1 MSKPLEPVKRTRQ
14 PRVEQSPASAV
25 SYGRGEDVVT
35 LPTSLGPDR
44 PVRPAAPDRLR
55 LGLRWLGWLVV
66 LLALQ
71 SGLAR
76 AAERLLPLG
85 PAEVSEVA
93 GAAWT
98 RKIGSERRKIQ
109 KGERITDWPWIET
122 EPGARLELRFADGT
136 LIRLGERTKVTLF
149 PVERR
154 VWLSQGKVLVVG
166 DRMAGGLAVLS
177 ELAALLP
184 EGTSYLVEATP
195 KADGKTLGKLTVT
208 VVEGAV
214 CACAVAGDA
223 PGGSRPTRDAMVL
236 PGEQMTVVDLFRRPS
251 PKTVSLAAIVTQ
263 EPLWVGFA
271 SKLPNSRAVTESL
284 SEQRRGILAGRNA
297 RLRREIFWKRPA
309 HPPVPPLKQFVEP
322 GRAPSVRYDFPE

>member
-1 MSKPLEPVKRTRQ
+1 MDVKRARQ

-35 LPTSLGPDR
+35 LPTSLGKDCW
-44 PVRPAAPDRLR
+44 VRPAALCRSR

-66 LLALQ
+66 LLCLQ

-76 AAERLLPLG
+76 AGERLLPLG
-85 PAEVSEVA
+85 PAEVSEVS
-93 GAAWT
+93 GAVWA
-98 RKIGSERRKIQ
+98 RKVGSERRKLQ
-109 KGERITDWPWIET
+109 QGERITDWPWIET

-136 LIRLGERTKVTLF
+136 LIRLGERTRVTLF

-177 ELAALLP
+177 DLAALLP
-184 EGTSYLVEATP
+184 EGTSYLVEAVTKADG
-195 KADGKTLGKLTVT
+195 KADGKTLRSVTVT

-236 PGEQMTVVDLFRRPS
+236 PGEQMTVVDLFRRSS
-251 PKTVSLAAIVTQ
+251 PKTVSLAAIVTK

-271 SKLPNSRAVTESL
+271 SKLPASRAVTESL

-297 RLRREIFWKRPA
+297 RLRREIFWNRPA
-309 HPPVPPLKQFVEP
+309 PPPVPPLKQFVEP